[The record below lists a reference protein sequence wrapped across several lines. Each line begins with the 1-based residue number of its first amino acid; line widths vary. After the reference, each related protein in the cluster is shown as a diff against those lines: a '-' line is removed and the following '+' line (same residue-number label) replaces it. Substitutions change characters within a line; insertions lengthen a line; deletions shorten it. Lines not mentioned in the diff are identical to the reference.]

1 MSGKE
6 TVMTRLPPIPPADL
20 TEAQRPLF
28 DAMTAG
34 VAAKYQSFTTVREDG
49 ALLGPWNAWLHD
61 PEIGTAYWGVTQALT
76 AARRIPDPAR
86 QVAILVVGAHFGAAY
101 EIYAHGA
108 VARDA
113 HGMSARRIATLA
125 AGERPEDL
133 DADEAIAH
141 DVAKALLRGG
151 VLADPLYAQALA
163 RFGQAGTNELIYL
176 VGHYCFVSMTL
187 NGFGI
192 PVP

>member
-1 MSGKE
+1 MSAMEKP
-6 TVMTRLPPIPPADL
+6 MSRLPPIAPSDL
-20 TEAQRPLF
+20 TDAQRPLF
-28 DAMTAG
+28 EAMTAG
-34 VAAKYQSFTTVREDG
+34 VAAKYQTFTTVREDG

-61 PEIGTAYWGVTQALT
+61 PEIGQAYWGVTQALT
-76 AARRIPDPAR
+76 AAKRIPDPAR

-108 VARDA
+108 VAASA

-133 DADEAIAH
+133 DDDEAIAH

-163 RFGQAGTNELIYL
+163 RFGQAGANELIYL